1 MFYKKYLYFICIPFI
16 LIILLAVKKILSLLN
31 TSMRNDN
38 ANPYKVVA
46 FDLDETLGC
55 FTEIGIFWDA
65 LENFYGHN
73 LFPNKFHEVLDIFP
87 EFFRPDIFKI
97 LDYIH
102 TKRTCRK
109 LFIYTNNQGDKNWL
123 HMLTSYIDKKLGYK
137 VFNQVVAAYKVNGK
151 QIEAKRTSHEK
162 ILSDL
167 IRCTDIPPTSE
178 VCFIDDLYHPLM
190 DKDTVSYLNIKPYHF
205 SLPYDEMARRYY
217 IKINMNKKTTK
228 KITISEPEFVDKMV
242 NFMKRY
248 NYRVLQKGAIEEKS
262 DKAECKKLWTH
273 LEEFLKPKKINQT
286 RKQRNKRTRTL
297 RNK

>member
-31 TSMRNDN
+31 TSMRND
-38 ANPYKVVA
+38 PYKVVV

-55 FTEIGIFWDA
+55 FIEIGIFWDA

-73 LFPNKFHEVLDIFP
+73 LFPNKFHEVLDTFP
-87 EFFRPDIFKI
+87 EFFRPEIFKI
-97 LDYIH
+97 LDFIH

-151 QIEAKRTSHEK
+151 QMEPKRTSHEK
-162 ILSDL
+162 SLSDL

-205 SLPYDEMARRYY
+205 SMPYDEMARRYY
-217 IKINMNKKTTK
+217 IKINMNKKPTK
-228 KITISEPEFVDKMV
+228 KINISEPEFVEQMA

-248 NYRVLQKGAIEEKS
+248 NYRVLQKGAIEERN
-262 DKAECKKLWTH
+262 DKAESKKLATH

-286 RKQRNKRTRTL
+286 RKPRNKRVRTL

>member
-87 EFFRPDIFKI
+87 EFFRPEIFKI
-97 LDYIH
+97 LDFIH

-151 QIEAKRTSHEK
+151 QMEPKRTSHEK
-162 ILSDL
+162 SLSDL

-178 VCFIDDLYHPLM
+178 VFFVDDLYHPLM
-190 DKDTVSYLNIKPYHF
+190 DKDTVTYLNIKPYRY
-205 SLPYDEMARRYY
+205 SMPYEEMARRYY
-217 IKINMNKKTTK
+217 INMNKKPTK
-228 KITISEPEFVDKMV
+228 KITISEADFVEQMV
-242 NFMKRY
+242 TFMKRY

-262 DKAECKKLWTH
+262 DKAESKKLATH

-286 RKQRNKRTRTL
+286 RKPRNKRVRTL